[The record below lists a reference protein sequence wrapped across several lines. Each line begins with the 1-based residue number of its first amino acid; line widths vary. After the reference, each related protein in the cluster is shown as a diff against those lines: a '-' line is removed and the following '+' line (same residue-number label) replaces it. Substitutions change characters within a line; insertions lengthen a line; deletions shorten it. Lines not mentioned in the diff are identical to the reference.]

1 MGCGALIEIEQF
13 VGLGRRQPTA
23 AAELAQPLPFPVVR
37 SDIRVQIHGPNG
49 TLTTVTGREKAV
61 DAKGVDLQV
70 PPVSRALRG
79 AVVDT
84 VVTGEAVLIDIPP
97 ASLPIRAVARMLDMV
112 IYIVAFIMLL
122 FVVVAQSFAGSE
134 ASTATLLLLSLVA
147 CFVIAPVVI
156 ETLTKGRSVGKL
168 VCKLRVVRDDGGPIV
183 FRHALVRGLVGFV
196 EFFVAYGVPAIIAAV
211 ATARVKR
218 LGDLAA
224 GTYVVQEDVRLR
236 LPPPPSMPPRLARW
250 AAVADI
256 AALPDGVAL
265 AVRQFLLRR
274 DTLTPPARAR
284 LCAELTAAVRPAV
297 APPPP
302 AGTYDEDFLA
312 AVLAERRRRD
322 ERRLVRE
329 AGVRHRV
336 VPPDE
341 LTGRR

>member
-1 MGCGALIEIEQF
+1 M
-13 VGLGRRQPTA
+13 
-23 AAELAQPLPFPVVR
+23 
-37 SDIRVQIHGPNG
+37 
-49 TLTTVTGREKAV
+49 TGRGKAV
-61 DAKGVDLQV
+61 DAKSVGQQV
-70 PPVSRALRG
+70 PPESRALRG

-84 VVTGEAVLIDIPP
+84 IVTGEAVLIDIPP
-97 ASLPIRAVARMLDMV
+97 ASLPIRAVARLLDMV
-112 IYIVAFIMLL
+112 IYVLAFVVLL
-122 FVVVAQSFAGSE
+122 FVVVAQSFAGSA

-236 LPPPPSMPPRLARW
+236 LPPPPSMPPQLAQW
-250 AAVADI
+250 ASAADI

-274 DTLTPPARAR
+274 GTLTPPARSR
-284 LCAELTAAVRPAV
+284 LCTELTAAVRPAV

-302 AGTYDEDFLA
+302 TGTYDEDFLA

-341 LTGRR
+341 LIGAR